1 LSGTDK
7 RARHRPVT
15 GALLASNIQ
24 FVRHMG
30 VLVAEWPPVPPEAV
44 SWMLPELESLAD
56 DMTAAILREV
66 PEYARPDDDSY
77 ARVVR
82 QVARDAVHQFA
93 ARIAD
98 PAAPGEPMARLFH
111 DIGRVEAAEGR
122 SLDALHAALR
132 VGARVIWQRLRK
144 KARHGGGNA
153 DVFARLGES
162 IFRYLDEL
170 AAACSAGYAE
180 ARAEFAGEAE
190 QLRRRLL
197 DLLVADPPVPTEEIA
212 GLARTVGWRL
222 PRRVVAV
229 ALTVPGSAFSNGAFS
244 NGAFSNGGFSNS
256 GFSASLS
263 PLPPDV
269 LVGLAGREPCLLM
282 PDPDG
287 PGRRRLLE
295 EALRRWPATA
305 KPAGGAASGCL
316 AAVGPAVPLARAS
329 ASLRWARRALTLAQ
343 RDSARRADEIVQCD
357 EQLATLV
364 LLADT
369 ELARVLSG
377 RALAPLARLRPDQ
390 ADRLAET
397 LLAWLE
403 SADNAGVAAR
413 HLHVHPQT
421 VRYRLR
427 QITELFGDSLS
438 DPESRFTLQVALRV
452 RRLVATTPAPRSNQ
466 NQLS

>member
-1 LSGTDK
+1 
-7 RARHRPVT
+7 
-15 GALLASNIQ
+15 
-24 FVRHMG
+24 MG
-30 VLVAEWPPVPPEAV
+30 VLGAEWPPVPPEAV

-56 DMTAAILREV
+56 EMTAAILGEV
-66 PEYARPDDDSY
+66 PEYARPDDDTY

-82 QVARDAVHQFA
+82 QVARDAMHQFA

-122 SLDALHAALR
+122 SLDPLHAALR
-132 VGARVIWQRLRK
+132 VGARVTWQRLRE
-144 KARHGGGNA
+144 KARSGGGDA

-170 AAACSAGYAE
+170 AAACSVGYAE
-180 ARAEFAGEAE
+180 AKAELAGDAE

-197 DLLVADPPVPTEEIA
+197 DLLVADPPVPTEVIA

-229 ALTVPGSAFSNGAFS
+229 ALVVPFSG
-244 NGAFSNGGFSNS
+244 
-256 GFSASLS
+256 SLS
-263 PLPPDV
+263 SLPPDV
-269 LVGLAGREPCLLM
+269 LVGLTGREPCLLM

-287 PGRRRLLE
+287 PGRRRLLDE
-295 EALRRWPATA
+295 SLRRWRTTA
-305 KPAGGAASGCL
+305 NPEAGAAPGAL

-329 ASLRWARRALTLAQ
+329 ASLRWARRALTLA
-343 RDSARRADEIVQCD
+343 RPGSARRLDGIVQCD

-377 RALAPLARLRPDQ
+377 QVLAPLRRLRPDQ

-403 SADNAGVAAR
+403 SADNAGAAAR

-427 QITELFGDSLS
+427 QITELFGDRLS

-466 NQLS
+466 DQSP

>member
-1 LSGTDK
+1 M
-7 RARHRPVT
+7 RH
-15 GALLASNIQ
+15 LD
-24 FVRHMG
+24 

-44 SWMLPELESLAD
+44 SWMLPELEPLAR
-56 DMTAAILREV
+56 DMAAAILSEV
-66 PEYARPDDDSY
+66 PEYGRPDDDSY
-77 ARVVR
+77 ARVVH

-98 PAAPGEPMARLFH
+98 PAVPGEPIARMFH
-111 DIGRVEAAEGR
+111 DIGRVEAAAGR

-132 VGARVIWQRLRK
+132 VGARVTWQRLRE
-144 KARHGGGNA
+144 KARQGGGDA

-190 QLRRRLL
+190 RLRHRLL
-197 DLLVADPPVPTEEIA
+197 DLLVADPPTPPETIA
-212 GLARTVGWRL
+212 SLAATIGWRL

-229 ALTVPGSAFSNGAFS
+229 ALAAPASPCSGS
-244 NGAFSNGGFSNS
+244 
-256 GFSASLS
+256 LV

-269 LVGLAGREPCLLM
+269 LVNLAGREPCLLM

-287 PGRRRLLE
+287 PGRRRSLE
-295 EALRRWPATA
+295 DGLRKWPVTARPEGDAAT
-305 KPAGGAASGCL
+305 PGCL

-329 ASLRWARRALTLAQ
+329 ASLRWARRALSVAQ
-343 RDSARRADEIVQCD
+343 RDPAGKAADGIVRCD

-364 LLADT
+364 LLADA
-369 ELARVLSG
+369 ELARVLS
-377 RALAPLARLRPDQ
+377 AQTLAPLRGLRPDQ

-403 SADNAGVAAR
+403 SADNAGAAASR
-413 HLHVHPQT
+413 LHVHPQT

-427 QITELFGDSLS
+427 QLSELFGDALS
-438 DPESRFTLQVALRV
+438 DPDSRFALQVALRV
-452 RRLVATTPAPRSNQ
+452 RRLVT
-466 NQLS
+466 

>member
-77 ARVVR
+77 ARVVH

-229 ALTVPGSAFSNGAFS
+229 ALAAPLPG
-244 NGAFSNGGFSNS
+244 
-256 GFSASLS
+256 SLS

-305 KPAGGAASGCL
+305 KSAGGAASGCL

-343 RDSARRADEIVQCD
+343 RDSARRADEVVQCD

-466 NQLS
+466 NQLA

>member
-1 LSGTDK
+1 
-7 RARHRPVT
+7 
-15 GALLASNIQ
+15 
-24 FVRHMG
+24 MG

-77 ARVVR
+77 ARVVH

-132 VGARVIWQRLRK
+132 VGARVLWQRLRK

-197 DLLVADPPVPTEEIA
+197 DLLVADPPVTTEAIA

-229 ALTVPGSAFSNGAFS
+229 ALAAPASAFANNPATTSALSTSALSTSALSTSALSNNAVTASVFS
-244 NGAFSNGGFSNS
+244 G
-256 GFSASLS
+256 SLS

-269 LVGLAGREPCLLM
+269 LVDLTGREPCLLM

-295 EALRRWPATA
+295 EGLRRWPGAA
-305 KPAGGAASGCL
+305 GAPGGAAPGCL

-329 ASLRWARRALTLAQ
+329 ASLRWARRALTLAR
-343 RDSARRADEIVQCD
+343 RDAPRGADEIVQCD
-357 EQLATLV
+357 DQLATLV
-364 LLADT
+364 LLADP
-369 ELARVLSG
+369 ELALVLSG
-377 RALAPLARLRPDQ
+377 QALAPLRRLRPDQ

-403 SADNAGVAAR
+403 SADNAEAAAR

-427 QITELFGDSLS
+427 QITELFGDGLS

-452 RRLVATTPAPRSNQ
+452 RRLVATTPASRSNH
-466 NQLS
+466 NQLA

>member
-1 LSGTDK
+1 MRAVLSAEDN
-7 RARHRPVT
+7 ARRLRNSLVT
-15 GALLASNIQ
+15 EALPASNIP
-24 FVRHMG
+24 FMRHLD

-44 SWMLPELESLAD
+44 SWMLPELEPLAR
-56 DMTAAILREV
+56 DMAAAILSEV
-66 PEYARPDDDSY
+66 PEYGRPEDDSY
-77 ARVVR
+77 ARVVH

-98 PAAPGEPMARLFH
+98 PAVPGEPMARMFH
-111 DIGRVEAAEGR
+111 DIGRVEAAAGR

-132 VGARVIWQRLRK
+132 VGARVTWQRLRE
-144 KARHGGGNA
+144 KARQGGGDA

-190 QLRRRLL
+190 RLRHRLL
-197 DLLVADPPVPTEEIA
+197 DLLVADPPTPPETIA
-212 GLARTVGWRL
+212 GLAATIGWRL

-229 ALTVPGSAFSNGAFS
+229 ALAAPAVGTCSVALA
-244 NGAFSNGGFSNS
+244 
-256 GFSASLS
+256 

-269 LVGLAGREPCLLM
+269 LVDLAGREPWLLM

-287 PGRRRLLE
+287 PGRRRALE
-295 EALRRWPATA
+295 DGLRKWPLTTS
-305 KPAGGAASGCL
+305 PEGGAALGCL

-329 ASLRWARRALTLAQ
+329 ASLRWSRRALSLAQ
-343 RDSARRADEIVQCD
+343 RHPAGQVADAIVRCD
-357 EQLATLV
+357 EQLATLAM
-364 LLADT
+364 LADA
-369 ELARVLSG
+369 ELARLLAGQV
-377 RALAPLARLRPDQ
+377 LAPLRGLRPEQ

-403 SADNAGVAAR
+403 SADNAGVAASR
-413 HLHVHPQT
+413 LHVHPQT

-427 QITELFGDSLS
+427 QLTDLFGDGLS
-438 DPESRFTLQVALRV
+438 DPESRFALQVALRV
-452 RRLVATTPAPRSNQ
+452 RRLVT
-466 NQLS
+466 